1 MKTKRA
7 VYLIIALTIL
17 LVSIK
22 GNEAH
27 EYILSVGSSGIINAN
42 QHEEVLSY
50 GYSAILRLDALE

>member
-27 EYILSVGSSGIINAN
+27 EYILSVGSSGTS
-42 QHEEVLSY
+42 V
-50 GYSAILRLDALE
+50 ALQMYVQEIK